1 MTDVATLEL
10 NAEQIASAQTRLTQL
25 RKRLAEADLSGL
37 LVSSEHDIWYLTGF
51 VGHSALLFLTD
62 QRAGIICDRRYE
74 VLLQAW
80 DASDLFEVVMG
91 ARHKLGVEVKRLSD
105 EAGLNTVGIQA
116 ESMTIAFRD
125 GLAKSLGDLE
135 LVPTSDLVSAL
146 RQRKTAE
153 ECALIERAIGIQE
166 AALEATLADLRIGMT
181 EAHVA
186 ARLEY
191 EMRVRGAES
200 ASFEAIIGSGPNSSV
215 IHHIPGDRAIED
227 GMLLV
232 DWGARVEGYCSDLTR
247 TMCFG
252 SMPEP
257 MERVYEVVLEALE
270 TAIEACQPGADC
282 AHVDAAAR
290 DVIAAAGW
298 GDQFPHGLGHGVGM
312 DVHESPFF
320 SNRSGGIL
328 LEPGMIMTV
337 EPGIYLPGVG
347 GVRIEED
354 VLITET
360 GHRVLST
367 WPRDLDSAKRP
378 SLKA

>member
-1 MTDVATLEL
+1 MAW
-10 NAEQIASAQTRLTQL
+10 
-25 RKRLAEADLSGL
+25 RKS
-37 LVSSEHDIWYLTGF
+37 I
-51 VGHSALLFLTD
+51 
-62 QRAGIICDRRYE
+62 
-74 VLLQAW
+74 
-80 DASDLFEVVMG
+80 
-91 ARHKLGVEVKRLSD
+91 
-105 EAGLNTVGIQA
+105 
-116 ESMTIAFRD
+116 
-125 GLAKSLGDLE
+125 GDLE
-135 LVPTSDLVSAL
+135 LVPTSDLVSVL
-146 RQRKTAE
+146 RQRKTSQ
-153 ECALIERAIGIQE
+153 ECALIEQAIGIQE
-166 AALEATLADLRIGMT
+166 AALEATLSDLRAGMT
-181 EAHVA
+181 EAQVA

-191 EMRVRGAES
+191 EMRLRGAES

-252 SMPEP
+252 PMPEP
-257 MERVYEVVLEALE
+257 MERVYEVVLESLE
-270 TAIEACQPGADC
+270 AAIEACLPGADC
-282 AHVDAAAR
+282 AQVDAAAR

-320 SNRSGGIL
+320 SSRSGGIL

-337 EPGIYLPGVG
+337 EPGVYLPGVG

-367 WPRDLDSAKRP
+367 WPRDLDSARRP